1 VAFLIRFIRPTVP
14 EPEAWLAHLRS
25 SYEQR
30 VFANSGPAA
39 VRFEAALADR
49 YAGTDRE
56 VILVASCTSGIAA
69 ALLAVG
75 ASGRV
80 VVPAFSFP
88 ATAQAVLQSGCL
100 PVFCDVSRETWEM
113 DPGALEEV
121 LARYRA
127 SAVVHVRAFGFCRDV
142 EVIETVASRYGARLI
157 IDGAAALGGRLE
169 NGAFVGQQGDAEAFS
184 MHVTKVFGV
193 GEGGVVFASRQH
205 ATRLRQACNFGL
217 ASGDVVMRGLNAK
230 LSDFHAAIGLA
241 LLDRIDGYI
250 DRRREVADRYGR
262 AFAACAWATRA
273 VNIGSPPMQT
283 YPLLVDYARRAEE
296 MAERS
301 LKRGVEVRRYYR
313 PALHQASAFSSYE
326 RGHLEVSEDLASRT
340 VCLPVYSDM
349 TDAEIEIVIDT
360 VMGAA

>member
-1 VAFLIRFIRPTVP
+1 MLRFIRPTVP
-14 EPEAWLAHLRS
+14 EPDAWLPHLRI
-25 SYEQR
+25 SYERR

-39 VRFEAALADR
+39 LRFEAALADR

-56 VILVASCTSGIAA
+56 VVLVANCTCGIAA
-69 ALLAVG
+69 ALLAAG

-80 VVPAFSFP
+80 VVPAFTFP

-127 SAVVHVRAFGFCRDV
+127 SAVVHVRAFGFCRDL
-142 EVIETVASRYGARLI
+142 EAIEAVAERYGARLI
-157 IDGAAALGGRLE
+157 VDGAAALGGRLE
-169 NGAFVGQQGDAEAFS
+169 SGAFAGRQGDAEAFS
-184 MHVTKVFGV
+184 MHVTKVFGI
-193 GEGGVVFASRQH
+193 GEGGVVFASRRL

-217 ASGDVVMRGLNAK
+217 AQGDVVMRGLNAK

-250 DRRREVADRYGR
+250 DRRREVARRYGQ
-262 AFAACAWATRA
+262 AFASCAWASHP
-273 VNIGSPPMQT
+273 VNIGVPPMQM
-283 YPLLVDYARRAEE
+283 YPLLVASARHAEALVE
-296 MAERS
+296 TS
-301 LKRGVEVRRYYR
+301 LPRGVELRRYYR
-313 PALHQASAFSSYE
+313 PALHQASAFASFE
-326 RGHLEVSEDLASRT
+326 RGHLEIAEDLASRI

-349 TDAEIEIVIDT
+349 TDAEIDIVIDT
-360 VMGAA
+360 VKGAI

>member
-1 VAFLIRFIRPTVP
+1 LIRFIRPTVP
-14 EPEAWLAHLRS
+14 EPEAWLPHLRS

-39 VRFEAALADR
+39 LRFEAALADR
-49 YAGTDRE
+49 YASADRE
-56 VILVASCTSGIAA
+56 VILVANCTCGIAA
-69 ALLAVG
+69 ALLAAG

-80 VVPAFSFP
+80 VVPAFTFP

-127 SAVVHVRAFGFCRDV
+127 SAVVHVRAFGFCRDL
-142 EVIETVASRYGARLI
+142 EAIAAVAERHGARLI

-205 ATRLRQACNFGL
+205 AARLRQACNFGL
-217 ASGDVVMRGLNAK
+217 AKGDVVMRGLNAK

-250 DRRREVADRYGR
+250 DRRREVANRYDRV
-262 AFAACAWATRA
+262 FAACAWATRA
-273 VNIGSPPMQT
+273 VNIGAPPMQM
-283 YPLLVDYARRAEE
+283 YPLLTASARHAEALVE
-296 MAERS
+296 AS
-301 LKRGVEVRRYYR
+301 LPRGVELRRYYR
-313 PALHQASAFSSYE
+313 PALHQASAFASFE
-326 RGHLEVSEDLASRT
+326 RGHLEVAEDLASRI

-349 TDAEIEIVIDT
+349 TDAEIDFVIGT
-360 VMGAA
+360 VKGAI